1 MKDKLAARK
10 NKKIYIFIAVMMTAI
25 LILSFLEHNLVKA
38 AYTTESNAGTSS
50 FPENDKYTYIEVKGP
65 SGTSTLKL
73 QVQQGGSDAGKIYK
87 DYSFDKESRELFIKK
102 VSTSDTDPYKIKL
115 STSSINTIKASTT
128 NGQYSWMN
136 IKIKYTVPAH
146 QRYKSVTYDSPSS
159 KSHVLTNT
167 PEHKTTDQQD
177 YETTIGLSVYDTGV
191 APYRNPNDQKYYRYY
206 NCKVTID
213 LQKDQYKVTY
223 KGNGGTIDSSAESKS
238 FNCGDILT
246 FPEAVRDGYKNT
258 GWKDTADASGNSYD
272 TSSVICGSDLTLYA
286 QWKQGEYKVSLLPNG
301 APDNEKMV
309 ALKNGE
315 KATLPKNTF
324 ERSGYV
330 FAGWN
335 KDKDSLKAEF
345 QDMQE
350 VKNLA
355 EDGENIKLYAIWK
368 KKDGSFNTTN
378 IIHDQDMFTGDIE
391 IEGGNQTEYD
401 STHTD
406 SEYARID
413 KEGKPG
419 YFTDQEEYYETA
431 LD

>member
-1 MKDKLAARK
+1 MENKLIKRKIDKK
-10 NKKIYIFIAVMMTAI
+10 YIFVVVMMIAI
-25 LILSFLEHNLVKA
+25 LILSFLERNLVKA

-87 DYSFDKESRELFIKK
+87 DYSFDKESRELSIKK

-115 STSSINTIKASTT
+115 STSSVNTIKASTT
-128 NGQYSWMN
+128 NGQYSWMS

-159 KSHVLTNT
+159 KSHVLTDV

-191 APYRNPNDQKYYRYY
+191 APYRNTNDQKYYRYY

-223 KGNGGTIDSSAESKS
+223 KGNGGTIDSSEENKS
-238 FNCGDILT
+238 FDCGDALT
-246 FPEAVRDGYKNT
+246 FPKAVRDGYKNI
-258 GWKDTADASGNSYD
+258 GWKDTSDDSGNSFD
-272 TSSVICGSDLTLYA
+272 TNSVICGSDLTLYA
-286 QWKQGEYKVSLLPNG
+286 QWKQGEYKVNFLPNG
-301 APDNEKMV
+301 AADNEKTV
-309 ALKNGE
+309 TLKNGE
-315 KATLPKNTF
+315 STRLPKNTF
-324 ERSGYV
+324 ERNGYI
-330 FAGWN
+330 FTGWN
-335 KDKDSLKAEF
+335 KNPDSLKSEF
-345 QDMQE
+345 YDMQE
-350 VKNLA
+350 VEDLA
-355 EDGENIKLYAIWK
+355 EDGGTVKLYAIWK